1 MGGSHYWLLA
11 NEGCQ
16 WQNLLGCDHWVLIGS
31 PEPKMVV
38 FREFWGGWH
47 WSTFKK
53 KLVLKIS
60 HTFTYLNGYQIQ
72 VDRVVNS
79 LRVPTTNAQCNTS
92 WQNPIHLLWT
102 HGNNK
107 IDFFNELIL
116 SVEPTRVS
124 FSITYKAN
132 KTELKV
138 TFILKMKCDLVISE
152 IEVFSLSN

>member
-1 MGGSHYWLLA
+1 MA

-16 WQNLLGCDHWVLIGS
+16 WQNLLGCDHWVLTGS

-38 FREFWGGWH
+38 FCEFWGGWH

-53 KLVLKIS
+53 KLALKIL

-92 WQNPIHLLWT
+92 
-102 HGNNK
+102 
-107 IDFFNELIL
+107 
-116 SVEPTRVS
+116 
-124 FSITYKAN
+124 
-132 KTELKV
+132 
-138 TFILKMKCDLVISE
+138 
-152 IEVFSLSN
+152 